1 MKRENVEFTKN
12 LPPDKGD
19 RGGYVFYD
27 KRLTSLARKNRR
39 NATAPEKKFWYEVLS
54 NRSIVSYKFLR
65 QKPLDQFIVDFYC
78 AELRLAIEL
87 DGDSHGEQKEYDEKR
102 TELLKKRG
110 IEMARY
116 TNIDIMANMERVY
129 EDLSKKITARKKF
142 LSPAE

>member
-1 MKRENVEFTKN
+1 MKRENVKFTKN

-78 AELRLAIEL
+78 AELKLAIEL
-87 DGDSHGEQKEYDEKR
+87 DGDSHGEQREHDEKR
-102 TELLKKRG
+102 TELLKEKG
-110 IEMARY
+110 IEVIRY
-116 TNIDIMANMERVY
+116 TNIDVMENLEGVY
-129 EDLSKKITARKKF
+129 EDLSKKIAERKI
-142 LSPAE
+142 LLQTE